1 MSPKLNGINFADLAD
16 KIRKTIKDP
25 VAKTQISTGDEV
37 TTPTE
42 PDQFVVMPAWWRE
55 ATQGLLGLPFG
66 YMVMTAGKPD
76 SGKTSS
82 TIEAIRE
89 AQKQG
94 VSVIWADTERKTTK
108 DRLVAWGVDPTRLA
122 RVQAPYLEAM
132 YKGIE
137 RWLNAIKDAD
147 PEGKVLIVIDSIGN
161 TASFREAEVEDM
173 EGSQQPGVAAKINKR
188 GLKRLIPRLA
198 RDKVA
203 LYVINQTYNLM
214 GSPGRKNTG
223 GEGLDYFS
231 ALTFQTARIGWLEK
245 TVKGQ
250 RMRTGAKVKWD
261 IYKSHLAL
269 GNDIMKSTI
278 MEITKEGMKV
288 VATAPVKEVEADSD
302 DDFGLDE

>member
-1 MSPKLNGINFADLAD
+1 MSRVNFSELAD

-25 VAKTQISTGDEV
+25 AAQKLISTGEDT

-42 PDQFVVMPAWWRE
+42 PEQFVVMPPWWQE
-55 ATQGLLGLPFG
+55 ASQGLLGLPFG
-66 YMVMTAGKPD
+66 YMVMAAGKPD

-108 DRLVAWGVDPTRLA
+108 SRLEAWGVDPKKLA

-137 RWLNAIKDAD
+137 QWLNAIKDAD
-147 PEGKVLIVIDSIGN
+147 PEGRVLIVIDSVGN

-173 EGSQQPGVAAKINKR
+173 EGSQQPGVSAKINKR
-188 GLKRLIPRLA
+188 GLKRLIPRLE
-198 RDKVA
+198 RDGVA

-231 ALTFQTARIGWLEK
+231 SLTFQTARIGWLEK
-245 TVKGQ
+245 TVKGK
-250 RMRTGAKVKWD
+250 RVRTGAKVKWD
-261 IYKSHLAL
+261 VYKNHLSL
-269 GNDIMKSTI
+269 GQDISKSTI
-278 MEITKEGMKV
+278 MDITKEGMSI
-288 VATAPVKEVEADSD
+288 AGAKEEDNDVEA
-302 DDFGLDE
+302 LD